1 VHTRRNTAHLVVV
14 HVCRPRQVDEGFK
27 AVRTDLAALSA
38 KLDQGLAKLS
48 QEAATGNA
56 QALEGLT
63 ELRTAAS
70 EVKKDVSALRA
81 RREPPTAEELSV
93 MVNLSLR
100 PLAQA
105 VQELQGSTSS
115 ALEAV
120 AKDLEQTRVTL
131 LHEVSVRH
139 PARFSSLRPKNT
151 PHA

>member
-1 VHTRRNTAHLVVV
+1 VTNACFAL
-14 HVCRPRQVDEGFK
+14 PGQVDEGFK
-27 AVRTDLAALSA
+27 AVRTDLAALST
-38 KLDQGLAKLS
+38 KLDQGLVRIS
-48 QEAATGNA
+48 QEVAAGSA

-81 RREPPTAEELSV
+81 RPEPPTAEELSV
-93 MVNLSLR
+93 AVNLSLR

-105 VQELQGSTSS
+105 VQELQDSAGGTAS

-131 LHEVSVRH
+131 LHEVREHSH
-139 PARFSSLRPKNT
+139 LLAPPGPAKAESSPGR
-151 PHA
+151 